1 MGHRVGNVVQWRG
14 QDREFFVLYLQLLCK
29 FVIFFSNNQT
39 KDDCFHQKH
48 WLIYIDKGWKK
59 LLWDFLGFITMMPLV
74 TLLRTDSAE
83 QRDNRQRWIERCW
96 GGWKGEIV
104 NIGSPHTHPKRFV
117 ICENERG
124 AGCNLGI
131 LICRKG
137 FFGKFVYLLEGEAY
151 ASSY

>member
-1 MGHRVGNVVQWRG
+1 M
-14 QDREFFVLYLQLLCK
+14 
-29 FVIFFSNNQT
+29 
-39 KDDCFHQKH
+39 
-48 WLIYIDKGWKK
+48 
-59 LLWDFLGFITMMPLV
+59 LGRLE
-74 TLLRTDSAE
+74 RRDSE
-83 QRDNRQRWIERCW
+83 YRFP
-96 GGWKGEIV
+96 
-104 NIGSPHTHPKRFV
+104 PHTHPERFI